1 MERRL
6 KGFSGAGERGISGR
20 RTEKIS
26 VYITKMC
33 VNIFADTQPFE
44 TYFADWNHRGFV
56 MIASPTKKT
65 IAHAPGMA
73 LGTVEAK
80 PRLQGI
86 VPPMVTPLKDRDTL
100 DVEGLERLVEHI
112 VAGKVQGLFILGTS
126 GEGPGLS
133 YRLRK
138 ELIQRT
144 CHQLRGRL
152 PVLVGITD
160 TAFTEAVSLAQCAAA
175 AGAAA
180 VVTAGPYY
188 LPTAQ
193 PELFDYVEHLVREL
207 PLPLFIYNM
216 PQLTKVHFEPETLRK
231 LTQLEKIVGLKDSS
245 GDLGYFEKLVALKR
259 ERPDW
264 SVFIG
269 PEHLLVDSMQRGGD
283 GGVNGGANF
292 YPQLFVEL
300 YQAVKTGDAARTE
313 QLQQRLLKLGQIYSI
328 GRHASAVVKGM
339 KCACSL
345 LGICEDHMAEPF
357 EHFREPEREKVRQ
370 ILQSLDLWP
379 AK

>member
-1 MERRL
+1 
-6 KGFSGAGERGISGR
+6 
-20 RTEKIS
+20 
-26 VYITKMC
+26 
-33 VNIFADTQPFE
+33 
-44 TYFADWNHRGFV
+44 
-56 MIASPTKKT
+56 
-65 IAHAPGMA
+65 
-73 LGTVEAK
+73 
-80 PRLQGI
+80 
-86 VPPMVTPLKDRDTL
+86 MVTPLKNRDAL

-112 VAGKVQGLFILGTS
+112 VAGGVQGLFILGTS

-133 YRLRK
+133 YRLRQ
-138 ELIQRT
+138 ELIQHT
-144 CHQLRGRL
+144 CRQMRGRL
-152 PVLVGITD
+152 PILVGITD
-160 TAFTEAVSLAQCAAA
+160 TSFTEALTMARWAAD
-175 AGAAA
+175 AGAQA
-180 VVTAGPYY
+180 VVTAGPFY

-193 PELFDYVEHLVREL
+193 PELVDYIERLVREL

-216 PQLTKVHFEPETLRK
+216 PQLTKVRFEPETLRK
-231 LTQLEKIVGLKDSS
+231 LTHLEKIIGLKDSS

-264 SVFIG
+264 SVFVG
-269 PEHLLVDSMQRGGD
+269 PEHLLVESVQRGGD

-313 QLQQRLLKLGQIYSI
+313 ELQRRLLQLGQIYSV

-357 EHFREPEREKVRQ
+357 ERFHEPEREKVRR
-370 ILQSLDLWP
+370 ILQSLNLLP